1 MRNFLKKLVENSQ
14 MAINDGIY
22 EINENLEKSKIDLIK
37 EIKESKHAPLITEV
51 KFSSP
56 SMGEISTIKDPITI
70 AKSMISGGAK
80 ALSVLTQPHMFNGS
94 PEYFISIRKVM
105 SVPMLMK
112 DIIIDKCQIDA
123 AQKMGADY
131 ILLIQSLFDLGH
143 LKEIDEFI
151 DYGQKK
157 DLRIILE
164 AHTKEEF
171 TKSVRTKADLIGINN
186 RDLDTLEIDLSTTKK
201 VLNGYKKSRLI
212 LSESGIE
219 SPNDIKFLR
228 DSGADVFLVGT
239 SIMKT
244 ENIEENVK
252 KLVNAI

>member
-131 ILLIQSLFDLGH
+131 ILLIQSLFDLGY

-171 TKSVRTKADLIGINN
+171 EKSIRTKADLIGINN
-186 RDLDTLEIDLSTTKK
+186 RDLDTLEIDLNTTKK

-212 LSESGIE
+212 LSESGIA

>member
-70 AKSMISGGAK
+70 AKSMINGGAK

-171 TKSVRTKADLIGINN
+171 AKSVRTKADLIGINN